1 MAGLPLHLPLGPE
14 TVLAFLHEGAEE
26 RPAVLLLPPFGWE
39 DMCSH
44 RPRRDWAEHLARQG
58 HPVLRL
64 DLPGTADSAGAP
76 RDPDRLGAWLTAVTG
91 AAAWLRTESGAGR
104 MVALGIG
111 LGGLV
116 AAGALAAG
124 AAIDDLVLW
133 GVPARGRTLVR
144 ELSIFA
150 RLEASQFPGAPSPPE
165 GVLAPAGYVL
175 TEETRAALTALDLT
189 AAPVPVRRAL
199 LLEREGMAID
209 SALRGHL
216 EASGA
221 EVEVAPGPGW
231 AAMMAEPQEAVAP
244 REVFARVDVW
254 LGELASADP
263 VSAPP
268 AGVATTAADRFPAPR
283 RGTLPA
289 LSLPGARER
298 PFAVDGLFGILT
310 EPAGAAPAAVTAV
323 LLNAGAQ
330 RRTGPNRMWVEAAR
344 RWAAR
349 GVATLRLDLEGLGD
363 AEGDAA
369 RYRDVAG
376 LYVPELVAQVRTAL
390 DALEAAGLSASFA
403 LGGLCSGAYWAFHT
417 ALEDPRVTATLML
430 NPRVLYWD
438 PRIDEEREARKAVKA
453 LRGESWRRLARGE
466 ISRAQLPV
474 TARALVRQARSL
486 PARRGVRH
494 DHPVDPLPHALASLE
509 RRGVHSLLAFSHRE
523 PLHEELGRDGYL
535 ARLAEWPSVHLAELP
550 GAVHT
555 LRPLAAQ
562 VAAHALLDEALERRL
577 AASDMHADQPHRRLH
592 SGVSRPK
599 EDP

>member
-116 AAGALAAG
+116 AAEALAAG

-175 TEETRAALTALDLT
+175 TQETRAALTALDLT
-189 AAPVPVRRAL
+189 AARVPARRAL
-199 LLEREGMAID
+199 LLEREGMAVD
-209 SALRGHL
+209 PKLREHL

-231 AAMMAEPQEAVAP
+231 AAMMAEPQQAVAP
-244 REVFARVDVW
+244 REVFARVDAW
-254 LGELASADP
+254 LGAPPADP
-263 VSAPP
+263 VPDPRGRAAAP
-268 AGVATTAADRFPAPR
+268 AADRFPAPR

-298 PFAVDGLFGILT
+298 PFAVGGLFGILT
-310 EPAGAAPAAVTAV
+310 EPDGASPAPLTAV

-390 DALEAAGLSASFA
+390 DALEAAGLPASFA

-417 ALEDPRVTATLML
+417 ALEDPRVSATLML
-430 NPRVLYWD
+430 NPRLLYWD
-438 PRIDEEREARKAVKA
+438 PRIDEEREARKAAQA

-466 ISRAQLPV
+466 ISRAQVPV
-474 TARALVRQARSL
+474 TARALVRRARSL
-486 PARRGVRH
+486 PARRALRH
-494 DHPVDPLPHALASLE
+494 EHPVDALPHSLAALE
-509 RRGVHSLLAFSHRE
+509 RRGVQSLLAFSGRE

-535 ARLAEWPSVHLAELP
+535 ARLAEWPSVRLALLP

-562 VAAHALLDEALERRL
+562 RAGNAVIDEALERRL
-577 AASDMHADQPHRRLH
+577 AASDMHTDQPHRRLH